1 MLTFM
6 LTNNIMLQVKKLR
19 EVSMQKVHFITL
31 GCKTNQYETNSME
44 QLLLNSNYEVTSGKA
59 DIYIINTCSVTNMAE
74 RKSREMIRRAKREN
88 PDSTVIACGC
98 YSQVAGKELEK
109 LDEID
114 LIIGTNEKNNLV
126 KILDNYFSQ
135 KENKNKDKNKNNKLQ
150 VTDVMHDEEYLD
162 FGSTTYTEL
171 TRAIVK
177 IQDGC
182 DRFCSYCIIPYAR
195 GKVRSRKPESV
206 IEEVKAIAGN
216 GYKEVVITGIHLAS
230 YGKDFK
236 DKAYS
241 DKYDLHSGSYRLI
254 HLLEDLNKIQGIE
267 RIRLGSIEPKWVN
280 EEIVNRL
287 SKIDKICH
295 QFHLSLQSG
304 CDKTLERMNRR
315 YTTAEFEKS
324 VKLLREAFPDVNL
337 TTDVIVGFPGET
349 DEEFNQTYDF
359 LKKIKFYKMHVFK
372 YSVRSGTKAEKM
384 PNQVSA
390 EIKEERSKKL
400 LELSDLNELEYN
412 SQEVG
417 KETLVLF
424 EEREGEFFKG
434 HSGNYLYIKVKI
446 DKDIQNKLL
455 KIKITEAKENLDII
469 GDIVV

>member
-1 MLTFM
+1 MLR
-6 LTNNIMLQVKKLR
+6 VKNVR
-19 EVSMQKVHFITL
+19 DVSMRKVHFITL
-31 GCKTNQYETNSME
+31 GCKTNQYETNSMG
-44 QLLLNSNYEVTSGKA
+44 QLLLNSNYEVTDGKA

-74 RKSREMIRRAKREN
+74 RKSREMIRRAKRDN

-126 KILDNYFSQ
+126 KILDEYFSN
-135 KENKNKDKNKNNKLQ
+135 KENKETISDDSRLL

-206 IEEVKAIAGN
+206 IKEVEEIAKN
-216 GYKEVVITGIHLAS
+216 GYKEIVITGIHLAS

-236 DKAYS
+236 DDTYS
-241 DKYDLHSGSYRLI
+241 DKDDLHSGSYRLI
-254 HLLEDLNKIQGIE
+254 NLLEDLNKVEGIE

-280 EEIVNRL
+280 KDIVDRL

-304 CDKTLERMNRR
+304 CNQTLERMNRR
-315 YTTAEFEKS
+315 YTAEEFEES
-324 VKLLREAFPDVNL
+324 VKLLRDIFPDVKL

-349 DEEFNQTYDF
+349 DEEFEQTYEF
-359 LKKIKFYKMHVFK
+359 LQRIKFYKMHVFK
-372 YSVRSGTKAEKM
+372 YSIRSGTRAEKM
-384 PNQVSA
+384 PNQVSN
-390 EIKEERSKKL
+390 EIKEIRSKRL
-400 LELSDLNELEYN
+400 INLSNKNELEYN
-412 SQEVG
+412 KLEVG
-417 KETLVLF
+417 KDTIVLF
-424 EEREGEFFKG
+424 EEREGEYFKG
-434 HSGNYLYIKVKI
+434 HSANYLYIKVKT
-446 DKDIQNKLL
+446 DKDIQNKML

-469 GDIVV
+469 GEIVV

>member
-1 MLTFM
+1 MLR
-6 LTNNIMLQVKKLR
+6 VKFIR
-19 EVSMQKVHFITL
+19 DVSMRKVHFITL
-31 GCKTNQYETNSME
+31 GCKTNQYETNSMG
-44 QLLLNSNYEVTSGKA
+44 QLLLNSNYEVTDGKA

-74 RKSREMIRRAKREN
+74 RKSREMIRRAKRDN

-109 LDEID
+109 LEEID

-126 KILDNYFSQ
+126 TILDNYFA
-135 KENKNKDKNKNNKLQ
+135 KKEENKLL
-150 VTDVMHDEEYLD
+150 VTDVMHDDEYLD

-206 IEEVKAIAGN
+206 IKEVEEIAKN
-216 GYKEVVITGIHLAS
+216 GYKEIVITGIHLAS

-236 DKAYS
+236 DDTYN
-241 DKYDLHSGSYRLI
+241 DKDDLHSGTYRLI
-254 HLLEDLNKIQGIE
+254 DLLEELNNVKGIE

-280 EEIVNRL
+280 KDIVDRL
-287 SKIDKICH
+287 SKIEKICH

-315 YTTAEFEKS
+315 YTTKEFEES
-324 VKLLREAFPDVNL
+324 VNLLREAFPDVKL

-349 DEEFNQTYDF
+349 EEEFEETYKF
-359 LKKIKFYKMHVFK
+359 LERIKFYKMHVFK
-372 YSVRSGTKAEKM
+372 YSIRSGTKAEKM
-384 PNQVSA
+384 PNQVSP
-390 EIKEERSKKL
+390 EVKEARSKKL
-400 LELSDLNELEYN
+400 LELSDKNEYEYN
-412 SQEVG
+412 KEELG

-424 EEREGEFFKG
+424 EEREGDFFKG
-434 HSGNYLYIKVKI
+434 HSANYLYIKVKT
-446 DKDIQNKLL
+446 DKDIQNKML

-469 GDIVV
+469 GEIVV